1 MISKRIYVV
10 FAVVLLMIFS
20 MESYGQV
27 ELVAETPKMRVWN
40 LSEGGCGESGEPHAF
55 WASHPQKGEGVYE
68 ALYSRVANQAVRAKV
83 GYWWQVDGAKRA

>member
-10 FAVVLLMIFS
+10 FVVVLLMVFA
-20 MESYGQV
+20 MGAHGRVQAPEKLQ
-27 ELVAETPKMRVWN
+27 TRVWN
-40 LSEGGCGESGEPHAF
+40 LTAGELGASGEAHAF

-68 ALYSRVANQAVRAKV
+68 ALYSRVANEAVRAKV